1 MTIELHNIS
10 CDACVLDKTAY
21 LTQNPASIT
30 AYFKIAETDILFPI
44 IITDNTL
51 TLNAFNYVYI
61 SDLNAYY
68 FVSNRKILDNNRYQ
82 INLEKDVLFSN
93 LAKIKAS
100 YCILKRSYT
109 NGKVSFLDE
118 TDAFEEKEIFDF
130 INLSAYKVSEFNN
143 DGYDY
148 LLVYYDGRM
157 NDTTH
162 YPESE
167 FVVEPIDTYDD
178 GIEPNLQASPYKLG
192 YRNNTNYR
200 ILDATQLL
208 LLARAVGN
216 DSQKL
221 SMIKGLYKIPMHT
234 STSSELLYRVKITS
248 YTKINLGTEQIDLNY
263 DNTHTLMAPYSFR
276 SRWVYENF
284 TLYTNDLYKNY
295 YYSNPFS
302 KYEIWCPFVGWV
314 EIPSANLINRNVKIF
329 YTFNLEN
336 GESTCNFYD
345 VSSKTI
351 FMTRNANV
359 LLPISLSAINMRELE
374 ERKTAL
380 TLNTIIDGASSAV
393 AIIGG
398 AYTGNAMAV
407 ARGVISAGK
416 IASNAVTGFTQL
428 HPSGNVQLQNTN
440 SSYQARLDFVL
451 RRTYKQ
457 IQRILDT
464 RLGRPCNS
472 YLPITQETGYFEGVN
487 FILSDNS
494 GLCKDEIEKIKILIE
509 KGVYA
514 S

>member
-21 LTQNPASIT
+21 LSTNPASIT

-44 IITDNTL
+44 LITDNTL

-61 SDLNAYY
+61 SDLNSYY

-109 NGKVSFLDE
+109 HGQASFADE
-118 TDAFEEKEIFDF
+118 TDAFEEKERYDYTD
-130 INLSAYKVSEFNN
+130 LSAYKISEFNVS
-143 DGYDY
+143 GMDY
-148 LLVYYDGRM
+148 LIAYYDGYR
-157 NDTTH
+157 NDTNTH
-162 YPESE
+162 PEST
-167 FVVEPIDTYDD
+167 FNVNLITQYDD
-178 GIEPNLQASPYKLG
+178 GIEPSIQSGSYALETAYATNINLRVLNYEQLQKLAQ
-192 YRNNTNYR
+192 R
-200 ILDATQLL
+200 
-208 LLARAVGN
+208 VGN
-216 DSQKL
+216 DTTLL
-221 SMIKGLYKIPMHT
+221 SFIVGIYKIPMAT
-234 STSSELLYRVKITS
+234 STTS
-248 YTKINLGTEQIDLNY
+248 NLVFRTKDLTYTSINLGTTNIDLGSAIRCPL
-263 DNTHTLMAPYSFR
+263 DLR
-276 SRWVYENF
+276 SRWVFEDF
-284 TLYTNDLYKNY
+284 TLYTSSVYQNY
-295 YYSNPFS
+295 NFSNPYS
-302 KYEIWCPFVGWV
+302 KYEIWCAFVGWV
-314 EIPSANLINRNVKIF
+314 EIPASYVINKRIKIF
-329 YTFNLEN
+329 YTFDLLN
-336 GESTCNFYD
+336 GECTCNFYD
-345 VSSKTI
+345 VTSKNV
-351 FMTRNANV
+351 FMTKTANAF
-359 LLPISLSAINMRELE
+359 LQIALSAMNMREME

-380 TLNTIIDGASSAV
+380 ILNTIIGTASSAV
-393 AIIGG
+393 AIVGG

-407 ARGVISAGK
+407 AGGVISAGK
-416 IASNAVTGFTQL
+416 VASNAVTGFTQL
-428 HPSGNVQLQNTN
+428 HPTGNVNVQNSN
-440 SSYQARLDFVL
+440 SGYNMPLKFVL

-472 YLPITQETGYFEGVN
+472 YLPIVQETGYFEGVN

>member
-10 CDACVLDKTAY
+10 CDACVLDKTSY

-44 IITDNTL
+44 LITDNAL

-68 FVSNRKILDNNRYQ
+68 FVTNRKILDNNRYQ

-100 YCILKRSYT
+100 SCILKRSYT
-109 NGKVSFLDE
+109 NGKTSFADE
-118 TDAFEEKEIFDF
+118 TDAFEEKERFDF
-130 INLSAYKVSEFNN
+130 ISLATYKISEFNN

-148 LLVYYDGRM
+148 LLVYYDGFM
-157 NDTTH
+157 NDTAAH
-162 YPESE
+162 PESSL
-167 FVVEPIDTYDD
+167 VTNIVNTYDD
-178 GIEPNLQASPYKLG
+178 GIEPNINASPYILG
-192 YRNNTNYR
+192 YQNNTNYR
-200 ILDATQLL
+200 ILDAQQLL

-216 DSQKL
+216 DSNKL
-221 SMIKGLYKIPMHT
+221 SMIKGIYKIPMHT
-234 STSSELLYRVKITS
+234 STSSELLYRVIITS
-248 YTKINLGTEQIDLNY
+248 YTKINLGTETIDLNY

-276 SRWVYENF
+276 SRWVFEDF
-284 TLYTNDLYKNY
+284 TLYTISNYQNY
-295 YYSNPFS
+295 YYLNPFS
-302 KYEIWCPFVGWV
+302 KYEIWCAFVGWV
-314 EIPSANLINRNVKIF
+314 EIPSANLINKHIKIF

-345 VSSKTI
+345 VGSKTI

-359 LLPISLSAINMRELE
+359 LLPISLSAINMREME

-380 TLNTIIDGASSAV
+380 TLNTIIGGASSV
-393 AIIGG
+393 VSMVGG
-398 AYTGNAMAV
+398 AYTGNVMAF
-407 ARGVISAGK
+407 ASGVISAGK
-416 IASNAVTGFTQL
+416 VASNAITGFTQL

-451 RRTYKQ
+451 KRTYKQ
-457 IQRILDT
+457 IQRIVDT
-464 RLGRPCNS
+464 KLGRPCNS
-472 YLPITQETGYFEGVN
+472 YLPISQETGYFEGVN